1 MSAHSTKLVRSWLMC
16 CNPCP
21 PMALPA
27 ADLRTISRES
37 PQPRRP
43 GVKSTR
49 TPHPGDTR
57 RTWGPPSLTHSLPKA
72 NIRVSIQVQ
81 LLGVLPVTSTW
92 QHSREHNK
100 ASGVKMPHGP
110 VQSLNL
116 FPHRRKLLLPWD
128 LPTPAPMIHT
138 VGPQVKGNHS
148 RAAHSN
154 VSGYDSLCSI
164 FECFTTQRVM
174 WPKFVWG

>member
-1 MSAHSTKLVRSWLMC
+1 MTDVLQPLPPNGSPCCWSTNHQQREPPTQATRCKEHT
-16 CNPCP
+16 NP
-21 PMALPA
+21 
-27 ADLRTISRES
+27 T
-37 PQPRRP
+37 PRRHQEDMRAP
-43 GVKSTR
+43 KLS
-49 TPHPGDTR
+49 
-57 RTWGPPSLTHSLPKA
+57 SHSLPKA
-72 NIRVSIQVQ
+72 NIRVNIQVQ

-100 ASGVKMPHGP
+100 TSGVIMPHGP

-138 VGPQVKGNHS
+138 VGPQEKGNHS
-148 RAAHSN
+148 QAAHSN
-154 VSGYDSLCSI
+154 VSEYDSLCSI